1 MRVKSKNYSKYVPLL
16 QISFFIAL
24 WTVLATG
31 PRMVKRNT
39 AELETRSLATFLI
52 LITTIV

>member
-52 LITTIV
+52 LTTTIV